1 MKDLSNSYSYFITQ
15 VTYSWNSVSFCEVA
29 KRWYLDHTTIR
40 YSFLTNLISR
50 STKHIPTLIFPSM
63 KMSERTRVLNCSCLS
78 FHCNVRLWPDTVKR
92 VCTKKTKIVTSVMT
106 IKGYTIYNLKRKQ
119 NSIGLIALSFW
130 IIKGIFKS
138 YVIMKTF
145 RYLPT
150 TTRFR
155 AKHFIP

>member
-1 MKDLSNSYSYFITQ
+1 MVFGPHNDSLFLSYKFDFKVHETYSY
-15 VTYSWNSVSFCEVA
+15 
-29 KRWYLDHTTIR
+29 
-40 YSFLTNLISR
+40 
-50 STKHIPTLIFPSM
+50 PIFPSM